1 VSSPNP
7 SVAGE
12 ASSKGAS
19 AARRAKKKVGWTQ
32 GAIFE
37 VLNLNE
43 VAEDATFNSDPNEPV
58 SPKATVP
65 LQDKEMSISPVQLSL
80 NAKFW
85 THLLQEEQMGV
96 LGPPVLDIV
105 RQQRKVSTG
114 ESKMSAELEKAQRVH
129 ALAEDTAR
137 KRQEALL
144 RSLQEKKKEAEALKQ
159 RKLEMQRVG
168 ANREWEE
175 HWSDEHQ
182 RPYFFNVQTGE
193 STWEPP
199 SE

>member
-1 VSSPNP
+1 
-7 SVAGE
+7 
-12 ASSKGAS
+12 
-19 AARRAKKKVGWTQ
+19 
-32 GAIFE
+32 
-37 VLNLNE
+37 
-43 VAEDATFNSDPNEPV
+43 
-58 SPKATVP
+58 
-65 LQDKEMSISPVQLSL
+65 
-80 NAKFW
+80 
-85 THLLQEEQMGV
+85 
-96 LGPPVLDIV
+96 
-105 RQQRKVSTG
+105 
-114 ESKMSAELEKAQRVH
+114 MSAELEKAQRVH

-159 RKLEMQRVG
+159 RKVEMQRVE
-168 ANREWEE
+168 ANRAWEE

>member
-1 VSSPNP
+1 M
-7 SVAGE
+7 
-12 ASSKGAS
+12 
-19 AARRAKKKVGWTQ
+19 
-32 GAIFE
+32 
-37 VLNLNE
+37 LNLNE
-43 VAEDATFNSDPNEPV
+43 VAEDATFNSNPNEPV

-159 RKLEMQRVG
+159 RKQEMQMVEASR
-168 ANREWEE
+168 AWEE
-175 HWSDEHQ
+175 HWSDDHQ
-182 RPYFFNVQTGE
+182 MPYFFNVQTGE